1 LEWLNDGNFHRT
13 RETASLQSDL
23 EPLFHAIV
31 EGLHDEM
38 QWPGVDHR
46 AELANVYPG
55 IFHGVFFFS
64 QEWDILAGQFIFSQ
78 FFPRLCLGGN
88 DWEVYTRSPIYLLKE
103 ATSLMMNLLLLM
115 VVLSSMDAFDAP
127 TKPWRG

>member
-1 LEWLNDGNFHRT
+1 MIIITNCFFALEWLNDGNFHRT

-55 IFHGVFFFS
+55 IFHGVFFFFLRNGTF
-64 QEWDILAGQFIFSQ
+64 WLVNL
-78 FFPRLCLGGN
+78 FFPSFFQGYA
-88 DWEVYTRSPIYLLKE
+88 WEVMTGKFTPEVLFIY
-103 ATSLMMNLLLLM
+103 
-115 VVLSSMDAFDAP
+115 
-127 TKPWRG
+127 